1 MYSLVIDRVQGWA
14 DGNAVGRGQGSAVP
28 RPVGRSLNRWLAE
41 TTPMSAETAGK
52 YDIRGIELT
61 DDRYTVV
68 QSLIR
73 NKYKA
78 MDASGDIVLRGKQ
91 KMFKMKEEFPFT
103 DGDGTDVFTVKAG
116 GIIDVAGNYVLSDAQ
131 TGEDLVVLDNDYSI
145 LQDTWKIRDAET
157 EAKLAEINSRG
168 AMTTLARNLLPLGW
182 LIPHKYEI
190 TDQSGDHVGSIEGQ
204 FSLKDT
210 YEITIDDAS
219 DVPKEPVVAAAM
231 VIDAIQGN

>member
-1 MYSLVIDRVQGWA
+1 MAPDPAS
-14 DGNAVGRGQGSAVP
+14 
-28 RPVGRSLNRWLAE
+28 
-41 TTPMSAETAGK
+41 K
-52 YDIRGIELT
+52 YDIQGIELS

-78 MDASGDIVLRGKQ
+78 MDASGNVVLRGKQ

-131 TGEDLVVLDNDYSI
+131 TGENLVILDNDYSI
-145 LQDTWKIRDAET
+145 LQDTWTIRDAET
-157 EAKLAEINSRG
+157 EAALAKIDSRG
-168 AMTTLARNLLPLGW
+168 AATTIARNVLPFGE

-190 TDQSGDHVGSIEGQ
+190 TDASGNHVGSIEGQ

-219 DVPKEPVVAAAM
+219 DVPKEPIIAAAM